1 MFLRRRRL
9 QTTLGVLLLLFSRRM
24 SADVVTT
31 TSTIVPSGTI
41 LVGNGTAS
49 ASWGSIVPKRLYLW
63 HTIFDAQNTAAVIA
77 SSSDMYQSGGEN
89 IGPVNHSLQANGS
102 SGRCYR
108 ARLKGELHGGYG
120 AQPAAFNEATSYQ
133 VCVRTETPQDGGGI
147 VGGCPPGP
155 LPPEQLVTDFDP
167 TNLPCNPPS
176 PIVIDATGKEPEL
189 SGDRDPVTFDILRT
203 GEPIQITWTKRDSDT
218 GFLVLDR
225 NNNGKIDDAGE
236 MFGNHTLTAY
246 GEPTPENFNGFAAL
260 AEYDNADLG
269 GNNNGRI
276 DPGDAI
282 WSRLRVWIDRNHDGV
297 SQPEELRTLESLSI
311 SGIDRDSDAD
321 HQKWDRFGN
330 LYKFRGAAW
339 RRNDH
344 GREVAFPIY
353 DIIFKKVGG
362 EESRTP
368 SERIAF

>member
-1 MFLRRRRL
+1 MFPRRRRL
-9 QTTLGVLLLLFSRRM
+9 QTTLGILLLLFSRRLW
-24 SADVVTT
+24 ADVVTT
-31 TSTIVPSGTI
+31 TSTLVPSGTI
-41 LVGNGTAS
+41 LVGNGVAS
-49 ASWGSIVPKRLYLW
+49 ASWGSIVPKRLYVW

-77 SSSDMYQSGGEN
+77 SSSDMYPSGGEN
-89 IGPVNHSLQANGS
+89 IPPTTNTLTANGS

-108 ARLKGELHGGYG
+108 ARLRGELHGGYG
-120 AQPAAFNEATSYQ
+120 AQPAASNEATSYQ
-133 VCVRTETPQDGGGI
+133 VCVRTAAAPDGGGEL
-147 VGGCPPGP
+147 VGGCPGGP

-167 TNLPCNPPS
+167 ANSGCNPPS
-176 PIVIDATGKEPEL
+176 PIVIDARGKEPDL
-189 SGDRDPVTFDILRT
+189 SGEPVTFDILKT

-246 GEPTPENFNGFAAL
+246 GEPTPANFNGFAAL

-297 SQPEELRTLESLSI
+297 TQPAELRTLESLSI

-321 HQKWDRFGN
+321 HQKWDKFGN
-330 LYKFRGAAW
+330 LYKFRGTAW

-368 SERIAF
+368 AERVTF

>member
-1 MFLRRRRL
+1 MLPRRSRL
-9 QTTLGVLLLLFSRRM
+9 KTILVVVLLLFSRRLW
-24 SADVVTT
+24 ADVVTT
-31 TSTIVPSGTI
+31 TSTIVPSGMI

-49 ASWGSIVPKRLYLW
+49 AAWGSIVPKQLYLW

-77 SSSDMYQSGGEN
+77 QSSDMVQSGGQN
-89 IGPVNHSLQANGS
+89 IPPTNRTLTATGS

-108 ARLKGELHGGYG
+108 ARLRGELYGGYG
-120 AQPAAFNEATSYQ
+120 AQPAASNEATSYQ
-133 VCVRTETPQDGGGI
+133 VCVQTATAGGGGEI
-147 VGGCPPGP
+147 LGGCPGGP
-155 LPPEQLVTDFDP
+155 PPPEQQVTDFDP
-167 TNLPCNPPS
+167 TNSGCNPPS
-176 PIVIDATGKEPEL
+176 PIVIDAKGKEPDL
-189 SGDRDPVTFDILRT
+189 SGDREPVTFDILKT
-203 GEPIQITWTKRDSDT
+203 GQPIQITWTKRHSDT

-282 WSRLRVWIDRNHDGV
+282 WSRLRVWIDSNHDGV
-297 SQPEELRTLESLSI
+297 TQPEELLTLESLSI
-311 SGIDRDSDAD
+311 TGIDRDSDAD
-321 HQKWDRFGN
+321 HQKRDKFGN
-330 LYKFRGAAW
+330 LYKFRGTAW
-339 RRNDH
+339 RRDDH

-353 DIIFKKVGG
+353 DIIFKKVK
-362 EESRTP
+362 
-368 SERIAF
+368 